1 MKKQPLSEEFQRMQK
16 LAGII
21 SEIKVTS
28 GSFPLPKGW
37 KELPVDNDPDLE
49 EDIEI
54 ESYGAPMEGWDED
67 HPDIVSIYSTPEI
80 DAETGEPIEKKQYY
94 VEVYISYGDW
104 AEDMEKYDTFIGA
117 KTKAIEIM
125 NDISSDWPDDEDW
138 DTDFDNDDDDNNNEI

>member
-54 ESYGAPMEGWDED
+54 ESYGAPMEGWDEN
-67 HPDIVSIYSTPEI
+67 HLDIVTIYSTPKI
-80 DAETGEPIEKKQYY
+80 DAETGEPIEKQQYF
-94 VEVYISYGDW
+94 VNVYISYGDW
-104 AEDMEKYDTFIGA
+104 TEDMEKYDTFIGA

-125 NDISSDWPDDEDW
+125 NDISSDWADDEGW
-138 DTDFDNDDDDNNNEI
+138 DTDFDDDDDEI